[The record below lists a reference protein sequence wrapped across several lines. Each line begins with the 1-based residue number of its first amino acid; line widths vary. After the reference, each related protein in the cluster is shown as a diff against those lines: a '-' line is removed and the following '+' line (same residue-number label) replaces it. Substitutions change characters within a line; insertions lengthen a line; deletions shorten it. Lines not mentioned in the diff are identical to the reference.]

1 MDIEQLK
8 KELRS
13 NNLKPIYLL
22 HGEEGYFI
30 DEIVHVFEHEVL
42 DPQHK
47 AFDLTVCYGKDT
59 KPEQV
64 KDAVVRFPV
73 LSEKQIVIIKEAQF
87 MEKIEELDNYALH
100 PFESTVL
107 VIAYKNKKL
116 DQRKKLYKSIATSG
130 IVFESKSL
138 YDNQLPDWIAN
149 QITLSGLKISKDN
162 AALIASHL
170 GNDLHKIVNEIE
182 KLNLNIPKGT
192 EVNSDQIQTYIG
204 ISKEYNFFEFQKHLS
219 SKNINEVMRIGL
231 YFSENEKSHHIVS
244 LISMLHIFFVKVY
257 KLHGLAGK
265 TDLELMRSLGLSSPY
280 FVKEYRLA
288 VSKFPRAKV
297 EQIFQDLRLY
307 DHKSKGIGASG
318 LSNQALFKELL
329 FKILN

>member
-1 MDIEQLK
+1 VDFEHLK
-8 KELRS
+8 KEIRAK
-13 NNLKPIYLL
+13 NLKSIYLL

-30 DEIVHVFEHEVL
+30 DEIVDIFEHEVL

-59 KPEQV
+59 KTEQV

-73 LSEKQIVIIKEAQF
+73 LSEKQIVIIKEAQS
-87 MEKIEELDNYALH
+87 MDKIEDLADYALH

-138 YDNQLPDWIAN
+138 YDNQLPQWIAS
-149 QITLSGLKISKDN
+149 QIILSGLKISQDN

-170 GNDLHKIVNEIE
+170 GNDLNKIVNEIE
-182 KLNLNIPKGT
+182 KLKLNIPKGT
-192 EVNSDQIQTYIG
+192 EVISDHVQTYIG

-231 YFSENEKSHHIVS
+231 YFAENEKSYQMLQ
-244 LISMLHIFFVKVY
+244 LISMLHTFFVKVY
-257 KLHGLAGK
+257 KLHGLSGK
-265 TDLELMRSLGLSSPY
+265 SDVELMRSLGLSSPY
-280 FVKEYRLA
+280 FVKEYKLA
-288 VSKFPRAKV
+288 VSKFSRTKL
-297 EQIFQDLRLY
+297 EQIFQDLRIY
-307 DHKSKGIGASG
+307 DHKSKGIGALG
-318 LSNQALFKELL
+318 LNNQALFKELL